1 MSGLRDITNTVQ
13 SKVRFLVF
21 RLILMNCLIGQ
32 EKMIA
37 NAYTYFNER
46 NLCLGSAVEVLL
58 MREER
63 VLYSMRFFF
72 S

>member
-1 MSGLRDITNTVQ
+1 
-13 SKVRFLVF
+13 
-21 RLILMNCLIGQ
+21 
-32 EKMIA
+32 MIA
-37 NAYTYFNER
+37 NAYTYFKER